1 MTDKNP
7 KEFRFGNEKFG
18 GSFRPGEFELKF
30 PDELPREE
38 FEEMFRE
45 RLESLH
51 KIGREFMPFDDN
63 EIKVKKEKLR
73 PLSIRV
79 KAHTKEFFKNSSIL
93 SAREVLEL
101 YENFNNGSE
110 AFINSLLKDEEDL
123 KQQLSEIQEK
133 LHNAQLFK
141 DKLNDLDL
149 EKSEMTDEDI
159 ISSLNEKYDTS
170 EVKIVISSDDILDDI
185 ALYNTQSVVMPE
197 ANYLVINAV
206 NDITPVVYY
215 FPKDFAEDAI
225 VGILANISKYC
236 DEQKIEYSFFEE
248 EQEEDAGEE

>member
-30 PDELPREE
+30 PEELPREE

-51 KIGREFMPFDDN
+51 KIGREFIPFDEK
-63 EIKVKKEKLR
+63 EIKSKKEKLK

-79 KAHTKEFFKNSSIL
+79 RAHTKEFFKNSSIL

-110 AFINSLLKDEEDL
+110 AFINSLLKDEEEL

-149 EKSEMTDEDI
+149 EKSEKTDDDI
-159 ISSLNEKYDTS
+159 ISSLNEKYDES
-170 EVKIVISSDDILDDI
+170 DVKIVISSDDILDDI
-185 ALYNTQSVVMPE
+185 ALYNTKSVVMPE
-197 ANYLVINAV
+197 ANYLEINAA
-206 NDITPVVYY
+206 NGIIPVVYY
-215 FPKDFAEDAI
+215 FPKDLGEDAI
-225 VGILANISKYC
+225 VGVLANISKYC

-248 EQEEDAGEE
+248 KSDDGEE

>member
-1 MTDKNP
+1 MP
-7 KEFRFGNEKFG
+7 
-18 GSFRPGEFELKF
+18 SAPL
-30 PDELPREE
+30 REAG
-38 FEEMFRE
+38 
-45 RLESLH
+45 
-51 KIGREFMPFDDN
+51 I
-63 EIKVKKEKLR
+63 
-73 PLSIRV
+73 
-79 KAHTKEFFKNSSIL
+79 
-93 SAREVLEL
+93 
-101 YENFNNGSE
+101 
-110 AFINSLLKDEEDL
+110 

-185 ALYNTQSVVMPE
+185 ALYNTHSVVMPE

-215 FPKDFAEDAI
+215 FPKDLGEDAI
-225 VGILANISKYC
+225 V
-236 DEQKIEYSFFEE
+236 
-248 EQEEDAGEE
+248 